1 MLWMLLPLLLLLVA
15 LTDAWVLMGVIKE
28 HPKPMGK
35 SSTHCPSSGGTH
47 TPQEKRT

>member
-1 MLWMLLPLLLLLVA
+1 MLLLLLLLLLLVA

-28 HPKPMGK
+28 RPEPLGK

-47 TPQEKRT
+47 TPQKKRT